1 MTLTRPSGTPRVLP
15 LRSAAQ
21 MVVDCSRR
29 RIGSGA
35 GATAAPTATSRP
47 AHSARSATIAAGGR
61 HPGRDS
67 GGGAGWA
74 TASSGRR
81 PAAKVG
87 RAAAKVCDEHRK
99 HSVSGLLR

>member
-35 GATAAPTATSRP
+35 GATAAATATSRP
-47 AHSARSATIAAGGR
+47 AHSGDVLFYALALVSDA
-61 HPGRDS
+61 S
-67 GGGAGWA
+67 GTDVELYKRWDMK
-74 TASSGRR
+74 SQD
-81 PAAKVG
+81 
-87 RAAAKVCDEHRK
+87 CI
-99 HSVSGLLR
+99 